1 MTKIKICGIVR
12 PVDAYAVNLCR
23 PDYAGFVFAE
33 NRRRT
38 VSSDHAEMLRD
49 IISCDVKAVGVFQNN
64 EPEYILKLCERG
76 IIDLIQLHGDE
87 DERYIH
93 YLRLHTPL
101 PIIKAVQA
109 KDTETVLR
117 AQELSSDYLL
127 IDTYD
132 EKTNGGTGKSF
143 DYSVLPKLTKPF
155 FIAGGL
161 NSSNIKKALGVG
173 AYGVDV
179 SSGVET
185 NGFKDTEKIAE
196 IIKMIRSE

>member
-12 PVDAYAVNLCR
+12 PVDAYAINLCR

-38 VSSDHAEMLRD
+38 VSPDHAEMLRD

-64 EPEYILKLCERG
+64 EPDFIIKLCERG

-93 YLRLHTPL
+93 YLRLHTSL

-109 KDTETVLR
+109 KDSETILR
-117 AQELSSDYLL
+117 AEALPADYLL

-132 EKTNGGTGKSF
+132 KNTNGGTGKSF
-143 DYSVLPKLTKPF
+143 DYSVLPKLSKPF

-161 NSSNIKKALGVG
+161 NSGNIKKALTVG
-173 AYGVDV
+173 AYGVDI

-196 IIKMIRSE
+196 IIKIIRSE

>member
-93 YLRLHTPL
+93 YLRLHTSL

-132 EKTNGGTGKSF
+132 EKINGGTGKSF

-161 NSSNIKKALGVG
+161 NSSNINKALGVG

>member
-93 YLRLHTPL
+93 YLRLHTSL

-161 NSSNIKKALGVG
+161 NSSNINKALGVG